1 MKRINEEFLQ
11 AVVMAPKSVA
21 ANTPVSTEYVVDV
34 SNIPEVAFTVATGA
48 LGEGKK
54 LTVQLLASDAS
65 DGSGAEVVSEAVFLS
80 ANAATA
86 SLTSVSYEPTALHGR
101 YVSIKLQHDA
111 DNAVICSVTAI
122 LRQREIPAN
131 NVWTMMV

>member
-21 ANTPVSTEYVVDV
+21 ANTSASTEYAVDV

-54 LTVQLLASDAS
+54 LTVKLLATDAS
-65 DGSGAEVVSEAVFLS
+65 DGSGAVVIREALF
-80 ANAATA
+80 TA
-86 SLTSVSYEPTALHGR
+86 DSGPSSCLASVSYEPTALHGR
-101 YVSIKLQHDA
+101 YISLAIQHDA
-111 DNAVICSVTAI
+111 DDAVICSVTAL

-131 NVWTMMV
+131 NVWTVMV

>member
-21 ANTPVSTEYVVDV
+21 ANTPASTEYVVDV

-65 DGSGAEVVSEAVFLS
+65 DGSGAEVIRETVFTAANGAS
-80 ANAATA
+80 ACLA
-86 SLTSVSYEPTALHGR
+86 SVSYEPTALHGR

-111 DNAVICSVTAI
+111 DNAVICSVTAL

-131 NVWTMMV
+131 NVWTVMV

>member
-21 ANTPVSTEYVVDV
+21 ANTLASTEYVVDV

-48 LGEGKK
+48 LGEGKT
-54 LTVQLLASDAS
+54 LTVQLLASDAY
-65 DGSGAEVVSEAVFLS
+65 DGSGAKVVRESVFIS

-86 SLTSVSYEPTALHGR
+86 CLASVSYEPTALHGR
-101 YVSIKLQHDA
+101 YIGLAIQHDA
-111 DNAVICSVTAI
+111 DDAVICSVTAI